1 MVTVWII
8 VIMVMIM
15 MTLITMTTTTMMWRR
30 RRRKRSSNQCSGER
44 SQCVTSGSWPSPGHA
59 QTPTTTLPTWGR
71 MGWGIF
77 SMSCLATPQTSP
89 EFPNPSLSN
98 VKAYSNYLPFT
109 QFNWIVHCT
118 YSVQVTTF
126 DITLQIIKMQN
137 PHLFCNIQGGLV
149 LMLDVIK
156 VIWKRSSRKNP
167 Y

>member
-1 MVTVWII
+1 MWII
-8 VIMVMIM
+8 GIMVMIM
-15 MTLITMTTTTMMWRR
+15 MTLMTMTTTMMRRR

-89 EFPNPSLSN
+89 EFPNPGLSH
-98 VKAYSNYLPFT
+98 KKHIQSNYPSPSSTELYRLPHFT
-109 QFNWIVHCT
+109 LHCK
-118 YSVQVTTF
+118 
-126 DITLQIIKMQN
+126 LQKKQN
-137 PHLFCNIQGGLV
+137 TRLISNIQEGLV

-156 VIWKRSSRKNP
+156 VIR
-167 Y
+167 